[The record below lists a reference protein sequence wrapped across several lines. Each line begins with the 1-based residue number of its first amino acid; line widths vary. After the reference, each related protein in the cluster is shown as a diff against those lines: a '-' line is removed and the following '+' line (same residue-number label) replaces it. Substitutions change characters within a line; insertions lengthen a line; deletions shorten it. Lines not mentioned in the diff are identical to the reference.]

1 MKNGKRLSSQ
11 NDPVNCKKSIIMVKG
26 EFWGKI
32 VSGHLWRPDATH
44 KPERRKYKSVFT
56 KGQD

>member
-1 MKNGKRLSSQ
+1 MCSQ

-26 EFWGKI
+26 EFWGEI
-32 VSGHLWRPDATH
+32 VCGHLWRPDATH
-44 KPERRKYKSVFT
+44 KPQRRKYKSVFT